1 MLKPFQKS
9 HNTAFRLFVALLYGL
24 ESNLPYLTPLEQT
37 GRYRRLSIRS
47 AACAYSMRMTIPR
60 FKEHLA
66 WLEQIGL
73 ISDQHWPER
82 GRVDLTIK
90 LPEY

>member
-1 MLKPFQKS
+1 
-9 HNTAFRLFVALLYGL
+9 
-24 ESNLPYLTPLEQT
+24 
-37 GRYRRLSIRS
+37 
-47 AACAYSMRMTIPR
+47 MTIPR

>member
-9 HNTAFRLFVALLYGL
+9 HNTAFRLFTALLYGL
-24 ESNLPYLTPLEQT
+24 ESNLPYLSLLGQE
-37 GRYRRLSIRS
+37 GRQRRLSVRS
-47 AACAYSMRMTIPR
+47 TACAYSMRMTLPR

-73 ISDQHWPER
+73 LSDQDWTER
-82 GRVDLTIK
+82 GTVKLTIK
-90 LPEY
+90 LPE